1 MKRVLS
7 ALPIGL
13 IAAGGFVLAAPPL
26 LVDGLE
32 RASPD
37 VIFSVSLDRKVVAL
51 TIDDG
56 PSDQT
61 DEILDALEESGA
73 RATFFLIGSRMERR
87 PDVVRW
93 IVDAGHEVGNH
104 TMEETPSILLDRAEF
119 ARQLRETDSLL
130 SRYADPHWFRPG
142 SGWYDEAMLAEAH
155 DAGYRIVLASMW
167 PVDAY
172 VPWTPFVAEY
182 VRQHARPGAILV
194 LHDGKGRGER
204 TAAILRRILPELR
217 RQGYEITTVG
227 ELFRQAEADR

>member
-1 MKRVLS
+1 
-7 ALPIGL
+7 
-13 IAAGGFVLAAPPL
+13 
-26 LVDGLE
+26 
-32 RASPD
+32 
-37 VIFSVSLDRKVVAL
+37 
-51 TIDDG
+51 
-56 PSDQT
+56 
-61 DEILDALEESGA
+61 
-73 RATFFLIGSRMERR
+73 MERR